1 MVHSVT
7 AHSVLARWML
17 WLKHWSVDSVSKQ
30 GLFIFWGGNS
40 LERLGDAIWWVSEG
54 GKNKKSGLLSQELTH
69 CFPADR
75 PMINSYVPG
84 TEYSCSWH
92 ASHISAGEQPSA
104 RPATHLKLQ
113 KKKKNLK
120 ICPPRG
126 CRREQDNPSLAG
138 SGWQYSGLLG
148 FGHIQ
153 FKSPSKSSSTT
164 REAVIT
170 TIIYHRNTVVAGCI
184 SSSEEEL
191 RVYSPISHV
200 DKILTKWN
208 PNTRLSKIP
217 NSYLKQESF
226 AWSIWRPFLH

>member
-113 KKKKNLK
+113 KKKK
-120 ICPPRG
+120 IWRFV
-126 CRREQDNPSLAG
+126 RQE
-138 SGWQYSGLLG
+138 
-148 FGHIQ
+148 
-153 FKSPSKSSSTT
+153 
-164 REAVIT
+164 
-170 TIIYHRNTVVAGCI
+170 VAGESKTTLVWQDQAGNI
-184 SSSEEEL
+184 LDSWVLVIFNSKVLQKVPVPPEKQSSLQLYITE
-191 RVYSPISHV
+191 
-200 DKILTKWN
+200 IL
-208 PNTRLSKIP
+208 
-217 NSYLKQESF
+217 
-226 AWSIWRPFLH
+226 